1 MTRDLEKRS
10 SGRLN
15 LELIPSL
22 RIGWLNGWTLV
33 VLLYL
38 LFGIFLMTLP
48 PI

>member
-1 MTRDLEKRS
+1 
-10 SGRLN
+10 